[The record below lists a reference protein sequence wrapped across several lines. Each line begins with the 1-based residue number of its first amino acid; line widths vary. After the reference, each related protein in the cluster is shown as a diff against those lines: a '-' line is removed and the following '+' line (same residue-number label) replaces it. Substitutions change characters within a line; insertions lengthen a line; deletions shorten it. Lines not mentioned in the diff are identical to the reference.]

1 MTNIMMNI
9 FISLCHSGTEQV
21 EGEEVARNSLE
32 GQIDLIIS
40 PSWNLM

>member
-9 FISLCHSGTEQV
+9 FLCHSVTDQV
-21 EGEEVARNSLE
+21 EREVARNSLE

-40 PSWNLM
+40 PSWNFM